1 MRVPAGTEPGS
12 GTDVSWRPAG
22 RYRLGPVIARGGM
35 AEVRLARAEGAH
47 GFQKYFALKRILPK
61 WADDREFVEMFLD
74 EARLA
79 SQLDHPNVASV
90 LDIGE
95 DDDGPFFT
103 MEYLHGQSLLALAR
117 RLRERALPLGWDAW
131 VAIGAAV
138 AAGLHHAHERRGF
151 DGRPL
156 GIIHRD
162 VSPSNVIVT
171 YEGAVKVV
179 DFGIAKASTSRH
191 ATRPSVR
198 KGKMAYM
205 SPEQCRGE
213 PLDRRSDVF
222 ALGVVLY
229 ELATRT
235 RAYAAEGEF
244 AVMNRIVN
252 YDLEP
257 ASVRRAEVPAAVD
270 RILAKALARDR
281 DERHGNARELQ
292 RELEAFAAEAGLSP
306 STACLAAL
314 MEAAFEV
321 PPYPWERSEP
331 HGVES
336 TGDAPAASVTRA
348 TVAKPLPPPR
358 RRAAMSPWWWVAAG
372 AGTAAATF
380 AFVQIPA
387 AAPAAADA
395 AAPVAVEIGD
405 AIAPPGARATER
417 TATPPLPVGVPAT
430 SPDATPTPPVRED
443 AAPAPKDGV
452 PVREDAAPARDD
464 TAPAREDPTPTR
476 AEATRSSSA
485 SKPTAHSKPATKSA
499 ASPPTSEPAAP
510 APTRFDPDAPAPR
523 PR

>member
-1 MRVPAGTEPGS
+1 M
-12 GTDVSWRPAG
+12 
-22 RYRLGPVIARGGM
+22 IARGGM

-103 MEYLHGQSLLALAR
+103 MEYLHGQSLVALAR
-117 RLRERALPLGWDAW
+117 RLRERELTLGWDAW

-179 DFGIAKASTSRH
+179 DFGIAKASSSRH

-213 PLDRRSDVF
+213 ALDRRSDVF

-229 ELATRT
+229 ELATRS
-235 RAYAAEGEF
+235 RAYVAEGEF

-257 ASVRRAEVPAAVD
+257 ASTRRAAVPAAVE
-270 RILAKALARDR
+270 RILLKALARDR
-281 DERHGNARELQ
+281 DARHASARELQ

-321 PPYPWERSEP
+321 PPYPWERSA
-331 HGVES
+331 S
-336 TGDAPAASVTRA
+336 TDSADTDGAPAASLTRA
-348 TVAKPLPPPR
+348 TVAKPLPSPPR
-358 RRAAMSPWWWVAAG
+358 RAATQHWWWLAG
-372 AGTAAATF
+372 VGGTAAVTWALLQVPSASVEAAPREPATG
-380 AFVQIPA
+380 A
-387 AAPAAADA
+387 AAPQLGQAA
-395 AAPVAVEIGD
+395 G
-405 AIAPPGARATER
+405 
-417 TATPPLPVGVPAT
+417 
-430 SPDATPTPPVRED
+430 PTPP
-443 AAPAPKDGV
+443 ASA
-452 PVREDAAPARDD
+452 
-464 TAPAREDPTPTR
+464 TAPAITPSPANAASPAGPTSPAITPSSASPTSP
-476 AEATRSSSA
+476 AITSSSA
-485 SKPTAHSKPATKSA
+485 S
-499 ASPPTSEPAAP
+499 PTSPASSPSPAITPSPASATSPAAP
-510 APTRFDPDAPAPR
+510 QPRATDEPPPPKPSKSASRPAKPASKPDAPEPATPPSRFDPDAPAPR